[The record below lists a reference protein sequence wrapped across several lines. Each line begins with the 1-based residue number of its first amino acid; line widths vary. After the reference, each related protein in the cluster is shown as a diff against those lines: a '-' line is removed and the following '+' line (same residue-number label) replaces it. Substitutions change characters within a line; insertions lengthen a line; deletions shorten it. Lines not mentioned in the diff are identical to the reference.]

1 MICYSSDLM
10 IYKGLSKSYLEDYN
24 SVKELY
30 NYNFKDEN
38 DLLKRVSKLD
48 NTNFDRESLHK
59 ALVEINEQF
68 TCSVKTKDNIDSI
81 KNDDTL
87 VVVTGQQAGI
97 FTGACYTIYKA
108 ITTIKLA
115 KETSDK
121 LGRRVV
127 PIFWIASEDH
137 DFEEIRQLN
146 YVVNGKIKNLKID
159 KKPDSETTTKDKF
172 NYSFLKESIGDIQVN
187 KSVYDS
193 IEGFINDVSDHSD
206 VELLEKLL
214 KSTITEKESL
224 ANWFG
229 KIMAKLF
236 YDYGLVF
243 LDPMNKT
250 IREMESPFFEKVI
263 NSQDEINEAFLNNTN
278 KVIEM
283 GHKPMIDFEESALGL
298 FTYYGGE
305 RLMIKKAGEDEYNLE
320 SQDVIVTLT
329 KAEVIKIS
337 KENPV
342 ALSTN
347 VVLRPIV
354 QDIILPTI
362 AYIAGPGEM
371 QYYSQLSSVYS
382 VFDMEMPI
390 IYPRENFT
398 LVPKEITGI
407 LEELDVSE
415 DDFILFGLDK
425 IKSMLLEKNDD
436 IQIDNSFDEF
446 SIKFNGEY
454 SELIEKILEISPD
467 IKPLADKNIRLI
479 NNQVKYLREK
489 AHRFHRRNNKDLLED
504 LKFVENNITP
514 FGNLQEREFSIINYI
529 NNDNKDLLEYIIND
543 LEIDYKHRIIK
554 MGI

>member
-10 IYKGLSKSYLEDYN
+10 IYKGLSKTYLEDHS

-30 NYNFKDEN
+30 NYNFQSES
-38 DLLKRVSKLD
+38 DLLKRVSTLD
-48 NTNFDRESLHK
+48 TLNFDRRTLHK
-59 ALVEINEQF
+59 ALVDINEQF
-68 TCSVKTKDNIDSI
+68 TCSKKTKENIESI
-81 KNDDTL
+81 KDKETL

-115 KETSDK
+115 MDMSEK
-121 LGRRVV
+121 LGRKVI

-146 YVVNGKIKNLKID
+146 YIVDGKIKKLKID
-159 KKPDSETTTKDKF
+159 KKPDYETKEKNIF
-172 NYSFLKESIGDIQVN
+172 NYAFLKESIGDIQVN

-193 IEGFINDVSDHSD
+193 IEDYLSDVSEHSD

-243 LDPMNKT
+243 VDPMNKI
-250 IREMESPFFEKVI
+250 IREMESSFFEKAI
-263 NSQDEINEAFLNNTN
+263 NSQNEINQAFSNNTN

-283 GHKPMIDFEESALGL
+283 GYKPLIEFEEDALGL
-298 FTYYGGE
+298 FTYYAGE
-305 RLMIKKAGEDEYNLE
+305 RLMIKRANEKEYFLE
-320 SQDVIVTLT
+320 SQESIIKLT
-329 KAEVIKIS
+329 KTELINIAKD
-337 KENPV
+337 NP
-342 ALSTN
+342 ASLSTN
-347 VVLRPIV
+347 VVLRPVV
-354 QDIILPTI
+354 QDVILPTI
-362 AYIAGPGEM
+362 SYVAGPGEM

-382 VFDMEMPI
+382 VFDMDMPI

-398 LVPKEITGI
+398 LIPKEVTGI

-415 DDFILFGLDK
+415 DDFILSGLDK
-425 IKSMLLEKNDD
+425 IKNIVLEKRDD
-436 IQIDNSFDEF
+436 IQIDNLFDEF
-446 SIKFNGEY
+446 SDKFSDEY
-454 SELIEKILEISPD
+454 NKLIEAILEISPD
-467 IKPLADKNIRLI
+467 IKPLADKNVGLI
-479 NNQVKYLREK
+479 NNQIKYLRDK
-489 AHRFHRRNNKDLLED
+489 AHRFHRKNNKEILDD
-504 LKFVENNITP
+504 LKIVENNITP

-529 NNDNKDLLEYIIND
+529 NKDDKDLLEYIIND

-554 MGI
+554 MGV